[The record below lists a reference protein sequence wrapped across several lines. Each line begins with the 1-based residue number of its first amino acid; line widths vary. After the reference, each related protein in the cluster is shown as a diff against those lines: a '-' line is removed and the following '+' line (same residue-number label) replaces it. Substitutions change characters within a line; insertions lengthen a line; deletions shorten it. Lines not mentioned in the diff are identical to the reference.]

1 MEISG
6 WFMFCERLNV
16 RGEKQ
21 ACSEEAMRESYTHIS
36 WCDAIVASR
45 FHDRAVKY
53 FTVLR
58 AGSVVMLACTCRSGQ
73 FTISQKVSL
82 KSCRQRRVF
91 CRQQN
96 RLRHPLRRRRR
107 DQKIRFRCDDDRS
120 RRWKNFQVLHRFG
133 ETQTFFRQ
141 QRRSL
146 ELFQCLMVFFIADEP
161 QPGERSAASRCWC
174 KKLSTQV
181 LFYGF
186 FRCHPCTMKFQTLKS
201 FQLFFFIFILSRV
214 LFCGEA
220 SSRLRF
226 VKRLSRA
233 WRLFSSLLHSW
244 VCGSANAIR
253 HVILGSVFD
262 RRRLKATSLSS

>member
-1 MEISG
+1 MSESSFFFTPPQLFRLMIIHDGWLCRCECLQFYCQRLMEISG

-21 ACSEEAMRESYTHIS
+21 ACSEEAMRESFTHIS

-45 FHDRAVKY
+45 FYDRAVKY

-73 FTISQKVSL
+73 ITISQKVSL
-82 KSCRQRRVF
+82 KSCRQRRDF

-201 FQLFFFIFILSRV
+201 FQLFFLY
-214 LFCGEA
+214 LFYREF
-220 SSRLRF
+220 SFVVKLR
-226 VKRLSRA
+226 RGYDL
-233 WRLFSSLLHSW
+233 WR
-244 VCGSANAIR
+244 
-253 HVILGSVFD
+253 D
-262 RRRLKATSLSS
+262 